1 LELDIDVGHQEFN
14 RGQHSSDTPHTIRG
28 ASASGISLHTV
39 TSRAS
44 RPAPDTLSLADV
56 TVASDHM
63 AFAPRQVL
71 YRQGDPGT
79 HVFILKEGTA
89 RLTHLLA
96 DGRQAS
102 IGLRFEG
109 DMLGLAPGPLH
120 QMGAEA
126 LTAVLAWRISRR
138 ELERLFRQHSPL
150 ERHFIDL
157 CARELATT
165 QNQLI
170 ALSRLT
176 AEERVAA
183 FLISLAEAQDRRGH
197 HGPIYDV
204 PVTRGDVGELLGLTL
219 ETVSRA
225 VSAFRRRG
233 WLRPHGLHEVELLD
247 RDALAALGAGEGAG
261 TRSGKIAVAGSAP
274 QCRGDEPDRRQA
286 GACPAEGNLL

>member
-1 LELDIDVGHQEFN
+1 M
-14 RGQHSSDTPHTIRG
+14 
-28 ASASGISLHTV
+28 A
-39 TSRAS
+39 SRAA
-44 RPAPDTLSLADV
+44 RTAPSTLSLANV
-56 TVASDHM
+56 AVASDDM
-63 AFAPRQVL
+63 AFAPRQSL

-109 DMLGLAPGPLH
+109 DMLGLAPGPIH

-138 ELERLFRQHSPL
+138 ELERLFRQHSTL

-183 FLISLAEAQDRRGH
+183 FLISLAEVQDRRGH

-204 PVTRGDVGELLGLTL
+204 PVTRADVGELLGLTL

-233 WLRPHGLHEVELLD
+233 WLRPHGLHEVEFLD
-247 RDALAALGAGEGAG
+247 RKALAALGAGEGAG
-261 TRSGKIAVAGSAP
+261 TRSGKAAMPGSAP
-274 QCRGDEPDRRQA
+274 HCQGEEAVRRQA
-286 GACPAEGNLL
+286 GACPAEGSLP